1 MKIFLA
7 DDHHLFLE
15 GMRSILASLISDV
28 DIVSANNGHDA
39 LKILSEQL
47 FDIALIDLRLP
58 SLDGFS
64 LLIELSKIDCLTPVI
79 MVTASEDPLD
89 EKKAIELGAMGFVP
103 KSSSGQQ
110 IMHAINCVLKGEVVK
125 QDNNLFSH
133 AGKVVKNDDWAS
145 QHNLTTRQ
153 LEVLRLI
160 RHGLSNQA
168 IAEKLFLSTA
178 TVKTH
183 IISIF
188 KTLGTQSRTEA
199 IQKAQQLGLD

>member
-15 GMRSILASLISDV
+15 GMQSVLSGLADDV
-28 DIVSANNGHDA
+28 DIETSNNGIDA
-39 LKILSEQL
+39 LKVLSNDL

-64 LLIELSKIDCLTPVI
+64 ILSELSKINCLTPVI

-89 EKKAIELGAMGFVP
+89 EQKAIDLGAMGFVP
-103 KSSSGQQ
+103 KSSSGQE
-110 IMHAINCVLKGEVVK
+110 IIHAINCVLDGEIVR
-125 QDNNLFSH
+125 QDNSIF
-133 AGKVVKNDDWAS
+133 KFDDNPNNNWAS
-145 QHNLTTRQ
+145 QHNITPRQ

-168 IAEKLFLSTA
+168 IADRLFLSTA
-178 TVKTH
+178 TIKTH

-188 KTLGTQSRTEA
+188 QALGTQSRTEA

>member
-15 GMRSILASLISDV
+15 GMQSVLSGLADDV
-28 DIVSANNGHDA
+28 DIKTTNNGVDA
-39 LKILSEQL
+39 LKILSNEL

-64 LLIELSKIDCLTPVI
+64 ILSELFNINCLTPVI

-89 EKKAIELGAMGFVP
+89 EQKAIDLGAMGFVP
-103 KSSSGQQ
+103 KSSSGQE
-110 IMHAINCVLKGEVVK
+110 IIHAINCVLNGEIVQ
-125 QDNNLFSH
+125 QDNSIFRFDDH
-133 AGKVVKNDDWAS
+133 PKTDWAN
-145 QHNLTTRQ
+145 QHNITPRQ

-168 IAEKLFLSTA
+168 IADKLFLSTA
-178 TVKTH
+178 TIKTH

-188 KTLGTQSRTEA
+188 QALGTQSRTEA

>member
-15 GMRSILASLISDV
+15 GMQSVLSGLADDV
-28 DIVSANNGHDA
+28 AIETENNGFDA
-39 LKILSEQL
+39 LKMLSKEL

-58 SLDGFS
+58 NLDGFS
-64 LLIELSKIDCLTPVI
+64 LLIELSKINCLTPVI

-89 EKKAIELGAMGFVP
+89 EQKAIDLGAMGFVP
-103 KSSSGQQ
+103 KSASGQE
-110 IMHAINCVLKGEVVK
+110 IIHAINSVLNGEIVR
-125 QDNNLFSH
+125 QDNSIFRFEDNP
-133 AGKVVKNDDWAS
+133 NNNWAS
-145 QHNLTTRQ
+145 QHNITPRQ

-168 IAEKLFLSTA
+168 IADKLFLSTA
-178 TVKTH
+178 TIKTH

-188 KTLGTQSRTEA
+188 QALGTQSRTEA